1 MNKITQLQTSQSS
14 LEKSLETE
22 DEKLNTIK
30 SLLESEL
37 RKQQESQKRLL
48 HKFQNIQTEQSRQNP
63 IESLEALRDIIHAN
77 ISTGTEKNDSTIGTL
92 LGIFQISRN
101 PIGSFS

>member
-1 MNKITQLQTSQSS
+1 MPTQLRTSQSS

-22 DEKLNTIK
+22 DEKLDTIK
-30 SLLESEL
+30 NLLDSEL

-63 IESLEALRDIIHAN
+63 IESLEALKNIIHAN
-77 ISTGTEKNDSTIGTL
+77 ISTGTGANYSTV
-92 LGIFQISRN
+92 
-101 PIGSFS
+101 